1 MLYIAA
7 CGNEASVRKYLKE
20 MEGEY
25 VKEEVQILCGDE
37 IEGSG
42 RMPDF
47 LLISERNG
55 KERPGKVP
63 VWFRRKAFDN
73 AGELKQRKAGAE
85 RKRPLL
91 IKTDGTYCCVD
102 QKTILYAESVG
113 RKVVLHTNTGI
124 IAYYARMKEVEEILG
139 NGFFRC
145 HRGYLVN
152 FAAVKSFEVA
162 TILLKNGESILMA
175 KQKFNDFASAYETYL
190 NER

>member
-55 KERPGKVP
+55 KERP
-63 VWFRRKAFDN
+63 
-73 AGELKQRKAGAE
+73 
-85 RKRPLL
+85 
-91 IKTDGTYCCVD
+91 
-102 QKTILYAESVG
+102 
-113 RKVVLHTNTGI
+113 
-124 IAYYARMKEVEEILG
+124 
-139 NGFFRC
+139 
-145 HRGYLVN
+145 
-152 FAAVKSFEVA
+152 
-162 TILLKNGESILMA
+162 
-175 KQKFNDFASAYETYL
+175 
-190 NER
+190 

>member
-25 VKEEVQILCGDE
+25 VREDVQILCGDE

-42 RMPDF
+42 TMPDVLF
-47 LLISERNG
+47 LSESG
-55 KERPGKVP
+55 IEECQKKIP

-91 IKTDGTYCCVD
+91 IKQTEPIAVWIRKPFSMQRVWGVRWCFT
-102 QKTILYAESVG
+102 QTRES
-113 RKVVLHTNTGI
+113 LHI
-124 IAYYARMKEVEEILG
+124 MPE
-139 NGFFRC
+139 
-145 HRGYLVN
+145 
-152 FAAVKSFEVA
+152 
-162 TILLKNGESILMA
+162 
-175 KQKFNDFASAYETYL
+175 
-190 NER
+190 

>member
-25 VKEEVQILCGDE
+25 VKEEVQILCVNE

-47 LLISERNG
+47 LLISERG
-55 KERPGKVP
+55 VDERPEKIA
-63 VWFRRKAFDN
+63 VWFRRKAFSD
-73 AGELKQRKAGAE
+73 AGEMGTRKAGAE
-85 RKRPLL
+85 RNRPLL
-91 IKTDGTYCCVD
+91 IKTDGKYCCVD

-124 IAYYARMKEVEEILG
+124 IAYYARMKEVAEILG
-139 NGFFRC
+139 SGFFRC

-152 FAAVKSFEVA
+152 FAAVKSFEA
-162 TILLKNGESILMA
+162 GTILLKNGETILMA
-175 KQKFNDFASAYETYL
+175 KQKFNDFASAYGTYM
-190 NER
+190 NGR

>member
-25 VKEEVQILCGDE
+25 VREDVQILCGDE

-42 RMPDF
+42 TMPDVLF
-47 LLISERNG
+47 LSDSGIE
-55 KERPGKVP
+55 EC
-63 VWFRRKAFDN
+63 
-73 AGELKQRKAGAE
+73 Q
-85 RKRPLL
+85 KRPLL

-152 FAAVKSFEVA
+152 FAAVKSFEVG

>member
-25 VKEEVQILCGDE
+25 VREDVQILCGDE

-42 RMPDF
+42 TMPDVLF
-47 LLISERNG
+47 LSDSGIEECQ
-55 KERPGKVP
+55 KKIP

-102 QKTILYAESVG
+102 QKTIL
-113 RKVVLHTNTGI
+113 
-124 IAYYARMKEVEEILG
+124 
-139 NGFFRC
+139 
-145 HRGYLVN
+145 
-152 FAAVKSFEVA
+152 
-162 TILLKNGESILMA
+162 
-175 KQKFNDFASAYETYL
+175 
-190 NER
+190 

>member
-25 VKEEVQILCGDE
+25 VREDVQILCGDE

-42 RMPDF
+42 TMPDVLF
-47 LLISERNG
+47 LSDSGIEECQ
-55 KERPGKVP
+55 KKI
-63 VWFRRKAFDN
+63 
-73 AGELKQRKAGAE
+73 KAGAE

-152 FAAVKSFEVA
+152 FAAVKSFEVG

>member
-1 MLYIAA
+1 MVYIAA

-25 VKEEVQILCGDE
+25 VKEEVQVLCGDE

-47 LLISERNG
+47 LLISERDAEERSG
-55 KERPGKVP
+55 KIP
-63 VWFRRKAFDN
+63 VWFRRKAFSD
-73 AGELKQRKAGAE
+73 AEEMGTRKAGAE
-85 RKRPLL
+85 RNRPLL
-91 IKTDGTYCCVD
+91 IKTDGKYRCVD

-113 RKVVLHTNTGI
+113 RKVVLHTNTGS

-152 FAAVKSFEVA
+152 FAAVKGFEA
-162 TILLKNGESILMA
+162 GTILLKNGETILMA
-175 KQKFNDFASAYETYL
+175 KQKFNDFASAYETYM
-190 NER
+190 NRR

>member
-25 VKEEVQILCGDE
+25 VREDVQILCGDE

-42 RMPDF
+42 TKPDVLF
-47 LLISERNG
+47 LSDSGIEECQ
-55 KERPGKVP
+55 KKIP

-113 RKVVLHTNTGI
+113 RKVVLHTNTGNHC
-124 IAYYARMKEVEEILG
+124 ILCQNEG
-139 NGFFRC
+139 GGRNFRQRVFPLPSRVSGEFC
-145 HRGYLVN
+145 RG
-152 FAAVKSFEVA
+152 K
-162 TILLKNGESILMA
+162 
-175 KQKFNDFASAYETYL
+175 KF
-190 NER
+190 

>member
-25 VKEEVQILCGDE
+25 VREDVQILCGDE

-42 RMPDF
+42 TMPDVLF
-47 LLISERNG
+47 LSDSGIEECQ
-55 KERPGKVP
+55 KKIP

-102 QKTILYAESVG
+102 
-113 RKVVLHTNTGI
+113 HTNTGI

-152 FAAVKSFEVA
+152 FAAVKSFEVG

>member
-25 VKEEVQILCGDE
+25 VKEEVQI
-37 IEGSG
+37 IEECQKK
-42 RMPDF
+42 
-47 LLISERNG
+47 I
-55 KERPGKVP
+55 P

-152 FAAVKSFEVA
+152 FAAVKSFEVG

-190 NER
+190 SER